1 MRERRRLDEAIGA
14 VKAIETELGDTVEL
28 IELGE
33 AEGDQALA
41 DDGVA
46 ALAALADRAD
56 KDKVSAL
63 LAGEADANDT
73 YIEINAG
80 AGGTASQDWAEML
93 QRMYRSVES
102 LVGKECVST
111 ARSQATPF
119 PSKKKNLHTADYIP
133 LFTPSHY

>member
-80 AGGTASQDWAEML
+80 AGGTESQDRSEEHTSEL
-93 QRMYRSVES
+93 QS
-102 LVGKECVST
+102 LMRLSYAVFCL
-111 ARSQATPF
+111 
-119 PSKKKNLHTADYIP
+119 KKKN
-133 LFTPSHY
+133 